1 MPQFTSSFHE
11 AHLLLTHHVI
21 ELPGMSP
28 APTTHLKT
36 FFLWTYTCHTYNC
49 LDHSHHSNQG
59 QQLCLSWAANTLERD
74 SRRWGWEGQNDHVSF
89 TCESPQNPGSPQS
102 TKNPTT
108 LHKHRRP
115 AALASRGPQWWWRTV
130 QCHSPSYTPQQTVL
144 LTSRHE
150 INFRPHDRDTLCNSN
165 TASLMFGTFWTN
177 AHTQWGA

>member
-1 MPQFTSSFHE
+1 M
-11 AHLLLTHHVI
+11 I

-108 LHKHRRP
+108 LHKYRRP
-115 AALASRGPQWWWRTV
+115 AALASQGPQWWWRTV
-130 QCHSPSYTPQQTVL
+130 QCHSPSYTPQANCTTYFKTRNQLQTPWQGHTVQQQHGQPRVWHFL
-144 LTSRHE
+144 NKCSHTMGSLETVMALRFSR
-150 INFRPHDRDTLCNSN
+150 
-165 TASLMFGTFWTN
+165 
-177 AHTQWGA
+177 